1 MNAANLLA
9 AAAHSKRH
17 TAQAARGRWA
27 AASCSAPPRPLDEL
41 LESDHILCA
50 RLEHTPVS
58 TWNMI
63 VWAGMMTSDLVSMA
77 SKVSET
83 SAVKGAHGLGK
94 LEQLCFNLQ
103 PLGQSPAMETD
114 GGAPPA

>member
-1 MNAANLLA
+1 MNAANLLT

-17 TAQAARGRWA
+17 TAQPARGRWA

-58 TWNMI
+58 TWNMMEW
-63 VWAGMMTSDLVSMA
+63 VVVMTSDLVSMT

-83 SAVKGAHGLGK
+83 NGVKGAHGLSQ
-94 LEQLCFNLQ
+94 LEQLCLK
-103 PLGQSPAMETD
+103 
-114 GGAPPA
+114 